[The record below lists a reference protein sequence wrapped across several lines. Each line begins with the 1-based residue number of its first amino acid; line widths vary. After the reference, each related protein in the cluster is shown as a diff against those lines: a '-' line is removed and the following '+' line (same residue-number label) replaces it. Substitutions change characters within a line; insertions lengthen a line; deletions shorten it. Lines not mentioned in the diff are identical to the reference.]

1 MSPVSRAATLIE
13 YRTHVRIA
21 NLLYHLMRA
30 RSIKK
35 FHFLEIVEHEN
46 SGGTPAKMT
55 PTA

>member
-1 MSPVSRAATLIE
+1 MSPVPRAATLIE

-30 RSIKK
+30 RSIKISK
-35 FHFLEIVEHEN
+35 KWKIVEHEN